1 MRPALSNRGPWPN
14 VKRYAVLA
22 LSLLLCLI
30 ATSAAQFGH
39 HPPPKRPKIL
49 GIAGVTLY
57 VSDVE
62 AAYKYYRN
70 LIDPDHSCE
79 YCANENLP
87 HHVLFLPTGQRIN
100 FQKMPSPP
108 PADLLAEI
116 FFLTDDLEAFE
127 RFFRFHKFD
136 FDLRRKKEGGDPIAV
151 LFQDPEGHHL
161 ALTDSY
167 HLANSDSPDDIN
179 AGLPP
184 RVPASPIRL
193 IHAGIIVNTPDAV
206 DRFYKDLLGFRPYW
220 HGGMK
225 DDGKDDWVALQVP
238 DGTDWIEYMLNI
250 PADADKRTL
259 GVMNHISLG
268 VPNVH
273 VTAYNLAKLG
283 IKPTEPPEIGRDG
296 KWQLNLYDADL
307 TRIEFMEFKP
317 VQKPCCSAFTAAHP
331 EPPSAESAS
340 PSQPQP

>member
-1 MRPALSNRGPWPN
+1 M
-14 VKRYAVLA
+14 KRSAVLLA
-22 LSLLLCLI
+22 CLLL
-30 ATSAAQFGH
+30 QFPIGKKH
-39 HPPPKRPKIL
+39 APPKRPKIL
-49 GIAGVTLY
+49 GIAGVTVY
-57 VSDVE
+57 VSDIE
-62 AAYKYYRN
+62 AAHKYYRN
-70 LIDPDHSCE
+70 LIDPDHSCD

-87 HHVLFLPTGQRIN
+87 LRILFLPTGQRIT

-108 PADLLAEI
+108 PTDLLAEI
-116 FFLTDDLEAFE
+116 SFLTDDLEGLQ
-127 RFFRFHKFD
+127 RYLSFHKI
-136 FDLRRKKEGGDPIAV
+136 DLDERKMKAGGDLVA
-151 LFQDPEGHHL
+151 LLLQDPEGHHL
-161 ALTDSY
+161 AFTDSY
-167 HLANSDSPDDIN
+167 HLANSEEVN

-184 RVPASPIRL
+184 RVPASPIRI
-193 IHAGIIVNTPDAV
+193 IHGGIIVNTPEAD

-250 PADADKRTL
+250 PANADKRTL

-273 VTAYNLAKLG
+273 VTAFNLAKLG
-283 IKPTEPPEIGRDG
+283 IKPTEPPKIGRDG

-331 EPPSAESAS
+331 EPPSAESAP
-340 PSQPQP
+340 PSQP

>member
-1 MRPALSNRGPWPN
+1 MKRVPPTLSIRRRSGT
-14 VKRYAVLA
+14 AILGCA
-22 LSLLLCLI
+22 LLLLLLACL
-30 ATSAAQFGH
+30 TSAAQFRH
-39 HPPPKRPKIL
+39 HPPPKRPRIL
-49 GIAGVTLY
+49 GIAGVTIY

-87 HHVLFLPTGQRIN
+87 HRVLFLPTGQRIN
-100 FQKMPSPP
+100 FQKMPSPA
-108 PADLLAEI
+108 PADLIAEI
-116 FFLTDDLEAFE
+116 SFLTDDLEGFE
-127 RFFRFHKFD
+127 RYLSFHKVD
-136 FDLRRKKEGGDPIAV
+136 FELRKLKEGGDPIAV
-151 LFQDPEGHHL
+151 LLPDLEGHHL
-161 ALTDSY
+161 AFTDSY
-167 HLANSDSPDDIN
+167 HLANSEEIN

-193 IHAGIIVNTPDAV
+193 IHAGIIVNSSDGL

-250 PADADKRTL
+250 PANADKRTL

-273 VTAYNLAKLG
+273 VTAYDLAKVG
-283 IKPTEPPEIGRDG
+283 IKPTEPPQIGRDG

-307 TRIEFMEFKP
+307 TRIEFMEYKP

-331 EPPSAESAS
+331 EPPSADSAPS
-340 PSQPQP
+340 SQP

>member
-1 MRPALSNRGPWPN
+1 MRPAPSHRGPWLN
-14 VKRYAVLA
+14 VKRHVVLA
-22 LSLLLCLI
+22 LSLALGLI

-39 HPPPKRPKIL
+39 HAPPKRPKIL
-49 GIAGVTLY
+49 GIAGVTIY
-57 VSDVE
+57 VSDV
-62 AAYKYYRN
+62 AAAHKYYRN
-70 LIDPDHSCE
+70 LIDPEHSCE
-79 YCANENLP
+79 YCDNGNLP
-87 HHVLFLPTGQRIN
+87 ARVLFLPTGQRIT

-116 FFLTDDLEAFE
+116 SFLTDDLEAFE
-127 RFFRFHKFD
+127 RYFKFHKFD
-136 FDLRRKKEGGDPIAV
+136 FDLHKMKAGGDPISL

-167 HLANSDSPDDIN
+167 HLANSEEIN
-179 AGLPP
+179 VGLPP
-184 RVPASPIRL
+184 RVPASPIRI
-193 IHAGIIVNTPDAV
+193 IHAGIIVNTPEAV
-206 DRFYKDLLGFRPYW
+206 DHFYKDFLGFRPYW

-238 DGTDWIEYMLNI
+238 EGTDWIEYMLNI
-250 PADADKRTL
+250 PTNADKQTL

-283 IKPTEPPEIGRDG
+283 IKPTEPPQIGRDG

-331 EPPSAESAS
+331 EPPSPEPSS
-340 PSQPQP
+340 PSSQP